1 MGTREGWR
9 QAGRGWNWGRT
20 GRGWRC
26 GTAEQRVVQED
37 GAGAKM
43 SVQVKLFIA
52 LHHGPFYQ
60 ALITTSIIPLFPL
73 SSYAAHIQ
81 EKAETH
87 LPLNHVI
94 SVYSQDDITF
104 YTLYVKNITDKDVAL
119 LSLRCQTFYLTDLTT
134 AIQAVIAIYTLSTEA
149 SDTVTNQAEQREN
162 SQVSLQQHLQSFDL
176 CLT

>member
-1 MGTREGWR
+1 MKNKHIAKERRGEREEGDR
-9 QAGRGWNWGRT
+9 KGLRT

-73 SSYAAHIQ
+73 CSYSAHIQ
-81 EKAETH
+81 EH
-87 LPLNHVI
+87 I
-94 SVYSQDDITF
+94 Y
-104 YTLYVKNITDKDVAL
+104 
-119 LSLRCQTFYLTDLTT
+119 LR
-134 AIQAVIAIYTLSTEA
+134 I
-149 SDTVTNQAEQREN
+149 
-162 SQVSLQQHLQSFDL
+162 VSYQSIL
-176 CLT
+176 GQ